1 MAAETQI
8 IISARDLASATM
20 MGVGKNA
27 QTLGQQVNMVGRNA
41 QEALKPVRE
50 LFQERIGN
58 NLNETALASSLNNI
72 GKAAGMSRLELGRL
86 HMQHGDTIT
95 GLKMIGSAAL
105 PVVGTVMA
113 VGGAMIYAGKASFD
127 AAMEFTRLVKAYT
140 AIEGSAIG
148 ATSQLKF
155 IYDESV
161 RLGMQFQQTAASAK
175 TFFASGKGTPL
186 EGELRRIFSSVSEA
200 GSALSMS
207 QDDINGVFRAIG
219 QMMSK
224 GKVQAE
230 ELRGQLGEALPGAFT
245 MAAKAMGVTTAELD
259 KMLEQGQVLADDLLP
274 RLADVLHNKYGKAA
288 TDAANASDA
297 QAQAVNNMSTEWER
311 YKAGFMNMDWIVSAI
326 RRVTSALREQNE
338 LMVLDRMQKAG
349 IKPDLSSGMGALGT
363 NPRYLKNYGYTDQ
376 QIQAFKE
383 YGTDDMEAINRMV
396 RAQQEKS
403 REEYANISLEKTLGK
418 AGALSKGFLSGTK
431 DSQRQKIVDDSK
443 AALAALEEA
452 REKDA
457 AHAERWSEKIQAV
470 HAETARKLAAL
481 NKQEDG
487 KAKKE
492 QSDYAKAVDAAT
504 AHIRELSATEEN
516 LASVKIEN
524 KYANIRKELG
534 AANPLYR
541 ELIRLEEQHA
551 NLAKAGKV
559 ADEREAEAKK
569 DLQARTEFSKVYRAS
584 ALSDSAFKAEQIKAQ
599 AEAWVKAG
607 ADEVKVAQWADRE
620 KMKSSRKW
628 QDGAKLSFDAYVD
641 NATNAAKVAGDAMNS
656 GLRGMED
663 GLYDFFMTGELGWT
677 KFGNMIR
684 STMARAFA
692 QDVIGSSAS
701 FIRSTGFMGDI
712 SDFLGFGSTPLASE
726 GYNPS
731 QVTSAVNSLESSIL
745 GGRAGGGGVSSG
757 RWLVGE
763 EGPEILEVDGP
774 GYVYNAA
781 QTQAM
786 LSGASGGSV
795 NVAINNNYDFRGAD
809 SGTEARLRRYV
820 DEMSARTVKDAVN
833 AVQAQARRGGA
844 YAKSLAGRPQ

>member
-20 MGVGKNA
+20 LGVGKNA
-27 QTLGQQVNMVGRNA
+27 QSLGQQVNMVGRNA

-58 NLNETALASSLNNI
+58 NLNETALSASLNNI

-86 HMQHGDTIT
+86 HMQHGDTVT
-95 GLKMIGSAAL
+95 GLKMIGAAAM
-105 PVVGTVMA
+105 PVAAGVMA
-113 VGGAMIYAGKASFD
+113 VGAAMIYAGKASFD
-127 AAMEFTRLVKAYT
+127 AAVENTRLAKSYL
-140 AIEGSAIG
+140 AIEGG
-148 ATSQLKF
+148 AAAATAQLKY

-161 RLGMQFQQTAASAK
+161 RLGMQFQQTASSAK

-186 EGELRRIFSSVSEA
+186 EGEMNKIFSAVSEA
-200 GSALSMS
+200 GAALNMS
-207 QDDINGVFRAIG
+207 QDDINGVFRALG

-230 ELRGQLGEALPGAFT
+230 ELRGQLGERLPGAFT
-245 MAAKAMGVTTAELD
+245 LAAKAMGITTAELD

-274 RLADVLHNKYGKAA
+274 KLADVLHNKYGKAA
-288 TDAANASDA
+288 EEAAKASDA
-297 QAQAVNNMSTEWER
+297 GAQAVNSMSTEWELF
-311 YKAGFMNMDWIVSAI
+311 KAGFMDTDWVVSAI

-338 LMVLDRMQKAG
+338 MMVLDRMQKAG
-349 IKPDLSSGMGALGT
+349 IKPDLTSGMGALGT

-403 REEYANISLEKTLGK
+403 RQDYEDISLEKTLGK
-418 AGALSKGFLSGTK
+418 AGSLSKGFLSGTK
-431 DSQRQKIVDDSK
+431 ESQRQKIVDDSS
-443 AALAALEEA
+443 AALKALEEA
-452 REKDA
+452 RDKDA

-481 NKQEDG
+481 NKQEDT
-487 KAKKE
+487 KARKE
-492 QSDYAKAVDAAT
+492 QSDYSKAVDAAT
-504 AHIRELSATEEN
+504 AHIRELSASEEE
-516 LASVKIEN
+516 LSAVKIEN

-541 ELIRLEEQHA
+541 ELISLEQQHA
-551 NLAKAGKV
+551 DLASARKV
-559 ADEREAEAKK
+559 ADEREGALKK
-569 DLQARTEFSKVYRAS
+569 DLQARVEFDKAYRAS
-584 ALSDSAFKAEQIKAQ
+584 TMSESAFKAAQIEAQ
-599 AEAWVKAG
+599 AEAWKSAG
-607 ADEVKVAQWADRE
+607 ADEVKVAQWVERE
-620 KMKSSRKW
+620 KTKASREW

-641 NATNAAKVAGDAMNS
+641 NATNAAKVAGDAMTS
-656 GLRGMED
+656 GLKGMED
-663 GLYDFFMTGELGWT
+663 GLYDFFMTGEISWEN
-677 KFGNMIR
+677 FGKMIQ
-684 STMARAFA
+684 STMARASA
-692 QDVIGSSAS
+692 QSIVGAGAGLLKSSDLFS
-701 FIRSTGFMGDI
+701 GF
-712 SDFLGFGSTPLASE
+712 
-726 GYNPS
+726 
-731 QVTSAVNSLESSIL
+731 SLSGLL
-745 GGRAGGGGVSSG
+745 GGRASGGGVSSG

-763 EGPEILEVDGP
+763 DGPEILEMNGN

-786 LSGASGGSV
+786 LSGASGSSSV
-795 NVAINNNYDFRGAD
+795 NVAINNSYDFRGAD

-820 DEMSARTVKDAVN
+820 DEMSRQTVKDATA
-833 AVQAQARRGGA
+833 AVEAKARRGGS